1 MSRYRA
7 AMVGLCKSLQE
18 LSTKGADL
26 VVICNACGHDR
37 TIAIERATRL
47 FFVRGWSADW
57 DRAHR
62 RFRCRKCGS
71 KDVRLDADFYGY
83 ALRHQ
88 RQAPTLVA
96 VAETLRPGLR
106 PPPPGVALAD
116 WNRATEAERKKMV
129 DRARS

>member
-1 MSRYRA
+1 
-7 AMVGLCKSLQE
+7 MVGLCKSLQE
-18 LSTKGADL
+18 LSTKGAGL
-26 VVICNACGHDR
+26 VVICSVCGHDR

-47 FFVRGWSADW
+47 FFMGGWPSDW

-88 RQAPTLVA
+88 RQAPTLV
-96 VAETLRPGLR
+96 VVEKPLRPGLR
-106 PPPPGVALAD
+106 PPPPGVAIAD
-116 WNRATEAERKKMV
+116 WNRATEAGRKKMV
-129 DRARS
+129 ERARS